1 MELEIKKEIECAICS
16 RIYYEPITMTCGHT
30 FCRNCLLRSM
40 DYSNRCCLCREIF
53 HINVEEQ
60 PETTVIKNI
69 IQNIYPNYYKERMIE
84 NNEFEDVN
92 NNTIPLFVINIV
104 HFPTTQLI
112 LHIFEPRYR
121 LMLRRVLKASKEFAI
136 IPSINDE
143 MQEFGVITKIKENK
157 LLTDG
162 RSYILTTGTQK
173 IKILETFELDGY
185 KVGKYSKED
194 DIKCKEDE
202 AFVKEFKEIY
212 DSFQKLCQLNEDLLS
227 SLESQYGKLP
237 NPNEHDSFLYWISSI
252 LISDLNIKV
261 EILKLNNIVDR
272 LNLIKNTLK
281 NDEQLKYFFK

>member
-121 LMLRRVLKASKEFAI
+121 LMLRRVLKGSKEFAI